1 MHHLS
6 IPLSIPLLIG
16 REFRA
21 IFICTS
27 EAVDESCATL
37 DPMKSLCDQYVF
49 NTVITRARSLVVAI
63 GNPFRLMKIEAMG
76 RQGDVTTSQQSA
88 GKTKCWQTFVFHCLQ
103 CRSLLLTEELILA
116 RQSSPMKA
124 SEQRKSLSNLEDI
137 MFKEARKGLYQLSQ
151 TPDDFGDG
159 IVEAYN
165 DIFAKKNQK
174 LTLAS
179 NPKVGTLE
187 WIAGTAADLQPP
199 ERSEGQAGKDAIL
212 YRLWQNKRTLCTA
225 VPVDPAHKK
234 SYNIVG
240 TQNRRGAFDGALVEI
255 EVINEES
262 GHAKVVNVLE
272 RGIVH
277 PMICV
282 VDSFDPTVFI
292 PVDKKSPRLINLPDV
307 PGELMRSD
315 SSHDEFSKEF
325 KKSQGQKAPY
335 VVCFDPLYLK
345 PREVPKI
352 SHIIPKEVAQH
363 LLFVVCPVQWSP
375 KKLFPLGAVV
385 AVLPKGNSELYACKV
400 LSIEHQIPDLDG
412 DDTSEPE
419 QCKLH
424 GLNMPL
430 KEDLPAVYTDAI
442 GIVSRGGHS
451 SLALS
456 VEELWDG
463 YEVGIHV
470 CNAADL
476 VSTSDEFHEYN
487 FKQWTAMFGQCQEET
502 VYCAALPQGVEQDLV
517 KALEFT
523 CDAARKS
530 IILKVKVSTTEHE
543 KLVDAVSSRELL
555 RSPQCIELDVSGQGF
570 EESTVQC
577 DTMLDLPDLQKQ
589 LSDLLQ
595 GGVQGGS
602 EDKALQEKL
611 TVLYAVADELCS
623 DRQGHRG
630 YPELQQ
636 TQQPFLYPEA
646 WKMVHELVTYAHME
660 AADHVGDM
668 PVFRHKTLL
677 QAQHLP
683 FDESMKGIAN
693 LSFYPILSQI
703 PFFKKLDLPQQ
714 HGHHVHQPVVCTIS
728 HYEDLNRALK
738 RVNVTSIRQL
748 LMQPCHYP
756 QLGILEAAIK
766 DALPREEYVVKRI
779 FLKPKRAHIPVAELF
794 EKAGGKHQSL
804 RAVVAP
810 YTSPFDSIFDIY
822 VQYMLTRAIRD
833 SDLTSAETGQDFG
846 QSEEDKLQQEKE
858 VQCLHRMT
866 RLCNIAL
873 ANARHYESSMTSVD
887 LAVYAQHS
895 SICVEAFIKGMEDET
910 IQLCYPAPGLQGI
923 VSIQTIKTN
932 FVTKSEKSSS
942 AVYTAKVTCIDG
954 RCVTRDLKYTPAAQ
968 GKVGGGVSMVVFY
981 HEEDRLAKYSIVPE
995 YEHPTVDLSA
1005 RSVKLA
1011 MQFVQNSTGKA
1022 ALELVR
1028 VLKDEQQ
1035 QQSKDT
1041 APEKDLPMLQ
1051 QGPSCDLIQEAPFY
1065 ILNVPFLLQS
1075 GQVVKV
1081 WLRTDVNEYV
1091 LTPKPQ
1097 LVELNQDVRICLEHN
1112 SDIQAC
1118 FTQCAFAESST
1129 LQYSSREIYFRIWE
1143 ELVRAEAATNSVG
1156 GKEQFLFKDF
1166 ELKFS
1171 GFRIPAD
1178 STSSDYY
1185 CPVGDIWAILPR
1197 EFLANRQDILPVEQG
1212 CFACIRFDVELKE
1225 KEDRALLEKHK
1236 DLLHSSAAD
1245 NHIRTVMH
1253 MVVNHVKKVEEREEE
1268 GEEVRMTLEER
1279 VINADLKVIFLMRKI
1294 LA

>member
-1 MHHLS
+1 MS
-6 IPLSIPLLIG
+6 ILLPTG

-27 EAVDESCATL
+27 EAVDESCATV
-37 DPMKSLCDQYVF
+37 DPVKSLCDQYVF
-49 NTVITRARSLVVAI
+49 NTVITRACSLVVAI
-63 GNPFRLMKIEAMG
+63 GNPFRLMKIETMG
-76 RQGDVTTSQQSA
+76 GRGDGMTSQRSA
-88 GKTKCWQTFVFHCLQ
+88 GEMKCWQAFVFRCLQ
-103 CRSLLLTEELILA
+103 CRSLLLTEKLILA
-116 RQSSPMKA
+116 RQSSPKKA
-124 SEQRKSLSNLEDI
+124 YEQRKSLSNLEDI
-137 MFKEARKGLYQLSQ
+137 MFKEARKGLYKLSQ
-151 TPDDFGDG
+151 TPDDFGDS

-165 DIFAKKNQK
+165 DIFAKKHQK

-187 WIAGTAADLQPP
+187 WTAGAAADPQPP
-199 ERSEGQAGKDAIL
+199 EHSEGQAGKDAIL

-225 VPVDPAHKK
+225 VPVDPAHKT

-240 TQNRRGAFDGALVEI
+240 VQNRKCAFDGALVEI
-255 EVINEES
+255 EVINVES

-272 RGIVH
+272 RGKVR

-292 PVDKKSPRLINLPDV
+292 PVDKKSPRLMNLPHV
-307 PGELMRSD
+307 PRELMISD

-325 KKSQGQKAPY
+325 KKSQEQKAPY

-345 PREVPKI
+345 RREVPKI

-375 KKLFPLGAVV
+375 GKLFPLGAVV

-400 LSIEHQIPDLDG
+400 LSIEHLVPDLDG
-412 DDTSEPE
+412 EDASEPE
-419 QCKLH
+419 QYKLH
-424 GLNMPL
+424 GLNMTL
-430 KEDLPAVYTDAI
+430 KEDLPAAYTDAI

-451 SLALS
+451 SLAMS
-456 VEELWDG
+456 VEKLWDG

-476 VSTSDEFHEYN
+476 VSTSDEFHEYTFN
-487 FKQWTAMFGQCQEET
+487 QWTAMFGQCQEET
-502 VYCAALPQGVEQDLV
+502 VYCAALPHGVEQDLV
-517 KALEFT
+517 EALEFT
-523 CDAARKS
+523 CDAARRS
-530 IILKVKVSTTEHE
+530 ITLKMNVSTTEHDN
-543 KLVDAVSSRELL
+543 LVDADTSRELL
-555 RSPQCIELDVSGQGF
+555 RSPQCIELEVSGQGF

-577 DTMLDLPDLQKQ
+577 DTMLDLLNLQKQ

-595 GGVQGGS
+595 SGVQEGS

-611 TVLYAVADELCS
+611 TVLYAVADKLCLN
-623 DRQGHRG
+623 RQGHRG
-630 YPELQQ
+630 YPELQE
-636 TQQPFLYPEA
+636 TQQAFLYPEA
-646 WKMVHELVTYAHME
+646 WKMVHELVTYANMK

-677 QAQHLP
+677 QAQRPPL
-683 FDESMKGIAN
+683 DESMKGIAN
-693 LSFYPILSQI
+693 KSFYPILSQI
-703 PFFKKLDLPQQ
+703 PFFKKLDLPEQ
-714 HGHHVHQPVVCTIS
+714 HGRHVHQPVVCTIS
-728 HYEDLNRALK
+728 HYKDLIRALALK
-738 RVNVTSIRQL
+738 RVSVTSIRQL
-748 LMQPCHYP
+748 LMQPHHYP
-756 QLGILEAAIK
+756 QLGILEATIK

-779 FLKPKRAHIPVAELF
+779 SSKPKKAHIPVAELF
-794 EKAGGKHQSL
+794 EKAGGKHHSL

-833 SDLTSAETGQDFG
+833 SDLTSAETGQDVG
-846 QSEEDKLQQEKE
+846 QSEEDKLQEGKE

-910 IQLCYPAPGLQGI
+910 IQLCYPASSLQGI
-923 VSIQTIKTN
+923 VSIQTIKTK

-981 HEEDRLAKYSIVPE
+981 HEEDHLAKYSIVPE

-1005 RSVKLA
+1005 HSVKLA

-1028 VLKDEQQ
+1028 VLKEEQR

-1041 APEKDLPMLQ
+1041 APEKDLPALE
-1051 QGPSCDLIQEAPFY
+1051 QGPSRDLIQEAPFY

-1129 LQYSSREIYFRIWE
+1129 LQYSSSEIYFRIWE

>member
-1 MHHLS
+1 M
-6 IPLSIPLLIG
+6 
-16 REFRA
+16 
-21 IFICTS
+21 
-27 EAVDESCATL
+27 DESCATL
-37 DPMKSLCDQYVF
+37 DPVKSMCDQYVF
-49 NTVITRARSLVVAI
+49 NTVITRACSLVVAI

-76 RQGDVTTSQQSA
+76 GRGDAMTSQRSA
-88 GKTKCWQTFVFHCLQ
+88 GKVKCWQTFIFRCLQ

-124 SEQRKSLSNLEDI
+124 SEQIESLSNLEDI
-137 MFKEARKGLYQLSQ
+137 MFKEARKGLYKLSQ
-151 TPDDFGDG
+151 TPDDFGDS

-165 DIFAKKNQK
+165 DSFAKKNQK

-187 WIAGTAADLQPP
+187 WIAGAAVDSQPS

-240 TQNRRGAFDGALVEI
+240 VQNRRCAFDGALVEI
-255 EVINEES
+255 EVINVES

-277 PMICV
+277 TMICV

-292 PVDKKSPRLINLPDV
+292 PVDKKSPRLMNLPHV
-307 PGELMRSD
+307 PRELMKSD

-325 KKSQGQKAPY
+325 KKSQEQKAPY
-335 VVCFDPLYLK
+335 VICFDPLYLK
-345 PREVPKI
+345 QREVPKI

-400 LSIEHQIPDLDG
+400 LSIEHQVPDRGDG
-412 DDTSEPE
+412 DDASEPE
-419 QCKLH
+419 QYKLH
-424 GLNMPL
+424 GLKMPL
-430 KEDLPAVYTDAI
+430 KEDLHAAYTDAI

-456 VEELWDG
+456 VEQLWDG

-476 VSTSDEFHEYN
+476 VSTSDEFHDYTFN
-487 FKQWTAMFGQCQEET
+487 QWTAMFGLCQEEI
-502 VYCAALPQGVEQDLV
+502 VYCAALPHGVEQDLV
-517 KALEFT
+517 EALKFT
-523 CDAARKS
+523 CDTARKS
-530 IILKVKVSTTEHE
+530 ITLKVNVSATEHDT
-543 KLVDAVSSRELL
+543 LVDAVSSRELL
-555 RSPQCIELDVSGQGF
+555 RSPQCIELEVSGQGF

-589 LSDLLQ
+589 LSELLH
-595 GGVQGGS
+595 GGVQEGS
-602 EDKALQEKL
+602 EDKALQKKL
-611 TVLYAVADELCS
+611 TVLYAVADELCLN
-623 DRQGHRG
+623 RQGHRG

-636 TQQPFLYPEA
+636 TQQAFLYPEA

-677 QAQHLP
+677 QAQRPPL
-683 FDESMKGIAN
+683 DESMKGIAN

-703 PFFKKLDLPQQ
+703 PFFNKLNLPEQ
-714 HGHHVHQPVVCTIS
+714 HGRHVHQPVVCTIS

-738 RVNVTSIRQL
+738 RVSVTSIRQL
-748 LMQPCHYP
+748 LMQPHHYP
-756 QLGILEAAIK
+756 QLGILESMIK

-779 FLKPKRAHIPVAELF
+779 STKPKKAGISVARLL
-794 EKAGGKHQSL
+794 EKADGKHHSL

-833 SDLTSAETGQDFG
+833 SDLASAETVQDVG

-858 VQCLHRMT
+858 IQCLHRMT

-873 ANARHYESSMTSVD
+873 ANARQYESSMTSVD

-923 VSIQTIKTN
+923 VSIQTIKTKL
-932 FVTKSEKSSS
+932 VTKSDKASS

-954 RCVTRDLKYTPAAQ
+954 RCVTRDLKYTPADQ
-968 GKVGGGVSMVVFY
+968 GKEGGGVSMVVFY
-981 HEEDRLAKYSIVPE
+981 HEEDHLAKYSIVPE
-995 YEHPTVDLSA
+995 YEHPIVDLSP

-1035 QQSKDT
+1035 QQSEHT
-1041 APEKDLPMLQ
+1041 APERDLPVLE
-1051 QGPSCDLIQEAPFY
+1051 QGPSHDLIQEAPFY
-1065 ILNVPFLLQS
+1065 ILNVPFLLKT

-1236 DLLHSSAAD
+1236 DLHHSSAAD

-1253 MVVNHVKKVEEREEE
+1253 MVVNHVKQVEEKEE
-1268 GEEVRMTLEER
+1268 GAEEVRMTLEDR
-1279 VINADLKVIFLMRKI
+1279 VINADLKVIFSCARYLH
-1294 LA
+1294 A